1 MERAVVTIYN
11 GTLRNLYFLYQKL
24 VSFAAAAISKKY
36 INPEIMLVSTLLGSL
51 SSNIYQTI
59 GIYSKI
65 ALVRYVEGPTSARFV
80 LFDAASIS
88 NIEINPHGMVVR

>member
-1 MERAVVTIYN
+1 MKSSVVTIYI
-11 GTLRNLYFLYQKL
+11 GTSINLYFLYQKL
-24 VSFAAAAISKKY
+24 VSFAAAAISKIY

-51 SSNIYQTI
+51 SSNIYLTI
-59 GIYSKI
+59 GIYSEI